1 MAILRSDEIQGMS
14 DSEVDERL
22 IQLKKELMKIN
33 GVLASGGIPE
43 EVGKVR
49 EIKRTI
55 ARIKTV
61 QKSREK
67 AEQKPKKKKSV
78 KKSSKKASKKVSK
91 KASNSSKEVAQ
102 KK

>member
-1 MAILRSDEIQGMS
+1 MAILRSDEIRGMS

-22 IQLKKELMKIN
+22 VQLKKEIMKIN

-43 EVGKVR
+43 GVGKVR

-55 ARIKTV
+55 AKIKTIQA
-61 QKSREK
+61 QKS
-67 AEQKPKKKKSV
+67 KPK
-78 KKSSKKASKKVSK
+78 A
-91 KASNSSKEVAQ
+91 KEVVP